1 MKTQDVHSYSM
12 NNIYNDINEQICS
25 TRARIY
31 CLKQKKKLNDA
42 QQQYLSELEQTL
54 KVGIHFTQLIL

>member
-1 MKTQDVHSYSM
+1 MNTQDVHSQST
-12 NNIYNDINEQICS
+12 NNIYNDINEEICS

-31 CLKQKKKLNDA
+31 CLKQKKKLNES

-54 KVGIHFTQLIL
+54 KVGTVD